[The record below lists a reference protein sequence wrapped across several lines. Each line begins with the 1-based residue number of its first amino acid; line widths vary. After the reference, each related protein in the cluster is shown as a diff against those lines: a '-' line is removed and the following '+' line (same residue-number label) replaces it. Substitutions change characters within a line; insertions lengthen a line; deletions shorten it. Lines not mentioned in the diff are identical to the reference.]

1 MRAQPYGCAKEPT
14 SDIKEEEMHVV
25 INFANLLVAVVWLF
39 LGLLVFTRHRIA
51 SYVVG
56 GFLTALAVVSLL
68 AGLGILKVQTGTINI
83 G

>member
-1 MRAQPYGCAKEPT
+1 
-14 SDIKEEEMHVV
+14 MHVV
-25 INFANLLVAVVWLF
+25 INFANLGVAVVLLI

-51 SYVVG
+51 TYIVG
-56 GFLTALAVVSLL
+56 GILTGLAALSLV

>member
-1 MRAQPYGCAKEPT
+1 
-14 SDIKEEEMHVV
+14 MHVV
-25 INFANLLVAVVWLF
+25 INFANLLVAALLLVF
-39 LGLLVFTRHRIA
+39 GLLVLTRHRIG

-56 GFLTALAVVSLL
+56 GILTALAALSLL

>member
-1 MRAQPYGCAKEPT
+1 
-14 SDIKEEEMHVV
+14 MHVV
-25 INFANLLVAVVWLF
+25 INFANLLVAAL
-39 LGLLVFTRHRIA
+39 LLVFGVLVLTRHRIG

-56 GFLTALAVVSLL
+56 GILTVLAALSLL